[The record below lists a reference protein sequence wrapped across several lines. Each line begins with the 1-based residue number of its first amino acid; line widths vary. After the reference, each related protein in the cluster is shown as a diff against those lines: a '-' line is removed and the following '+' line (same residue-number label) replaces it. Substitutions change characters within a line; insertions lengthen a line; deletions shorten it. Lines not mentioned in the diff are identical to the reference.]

1 MAIDHVLAVVPVAD
15 IAIARAWYERLF
27 GRAPDNQPMDM
38 LVEWQLTDSGWLQVW
53 QDTDRA
59 GQGLVNLAVDDL
71 PAHHDELTGR
81 GVDTGQIQAVNKGV
95 QLFSVPDPDSNQ
107 ITLIGNFRIHY

>member
-1 MAIDHVLAVVPVAD
+1 MAIDHVLAVMPVAE
-15 IAIARAWYERLF
+15 IAIARAWYERLL

-38 LVEWQLTDSGWLQVW
+38 LVEWRLTDSGWLQVW
-53 QDTDRA
+53 HDTDRA

-71 PAHHDELTGR
+71 PAHRDQLAGR
-81 GVDTGQIQAVNKGV
+81 GIDTGEIQAVTKGV
-95 QLFSVPDPDSNQ
+95 QLSSVTDPDGNQ